1 LGARGMILNFN
12 ELSESLIY
20 TGRGAG
26 IGVSFLEQAAA
37 RNTRSRIK

>member
-1 LGARGMILNFN
+1 MILNFN

-26 IGVSFLEQAAA
+26 IGVSFLEQAA
-37 RNTRSRIK
+37 RNTRSRIRIK